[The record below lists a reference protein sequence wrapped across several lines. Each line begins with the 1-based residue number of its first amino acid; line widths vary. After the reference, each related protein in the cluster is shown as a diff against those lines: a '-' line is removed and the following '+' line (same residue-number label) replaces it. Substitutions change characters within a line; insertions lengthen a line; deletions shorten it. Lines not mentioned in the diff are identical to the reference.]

1 MYFWKCWRDTRVFF
15 VAFLIIAAA
24 VIPLA
29 AFVCNGTGIL
39 QEGFGRDAVVSTFG
53 LLMTVITLGL
63 GTIGAIHE
71 FSDKAVHFLFTKPRS
86 RAYFVWV
93 GWSVGCME
101 VLGIAAVNLLAGSAT
116 LAFYH
121 PVHFLSALFGALKGF
136 DIVGIFIYGA
146 FVYGQ
151 TYALTV
157 VLRSG
162 LKGLGASLGVWMG
175 LSAIAAAL
183 WARWHV
189 HMPTPPDRIG
199 PLPILISDAVWILI
213 ALLFV
218 FGAQLVAERAE
229 I

>member
-1 MYFWKCWRDTRVFF
+1 MYFWKCWRDTRAFF

-24 VIPLA
+24 VIPLTA
-29 AFVCNGTGIL
+29 LVCNGTGIM

-63 GTIGAIHE
+63 GAIGAIHE

-86 RAYFVWV
+86 RAYFVWI
-93 GWSVGCME
+93 GWLVGCIE
-101 VLGIAAVNLLAGSAT
+101 VLGIAVVNLLAGSAT

-121 PVHFLSALFGALKGF
+121 PGQYLSAFFGALKGF
-136 DIVGIFIYGA
+136 DIAGIFIYGV

-151 TYALTV
+151 TYALTA

-162 LKGLGASLGVWMG
+162 LKGLGASLGATTG
-175 LSAIAAAL
+175 LWAFAAAI
-183 WARWHV
+183 WARWRLH
-189 HMPTPPDRIG
+189 
-199 PLPILISDAVWILI
+199 LPIPADHIGHLPVALSNAVWILT

-218 FGAQLVAERAE
+218 FGAQLVVERAE

>member
-1 MYFWKCWRDTRVFF
+1 MYFWKCWRDTRAFF

-29 AFVCNGTGIL
+29 ALVCNGTGIM
-39 QEGFGRDAVVSTFG
+39 QEGFGKDAVVSTLG

-63 GTIGAIHE
+63 GAIGAIHE
-71 FSDKAVHFLFTKPRS
+71 FSDKAAHFLFTKPRS

-116 LAFYH
+116 LAYYH
-121 PVHFLSALFGALKGF
+121 PGHFLSSLIDALKGF
-136 DIVGIFIYGA
+136 DIAGIFIYGA

-151 TYALTV
+151 TYALTA

-162 LKGLGASLGVWMG
+162 LKGLGASLGAWMG

-183 WARWHV
+183 WTRWRV
-189 HMPTPPDRIG
+189 HMPVPPDRIG
-199 PLPILISDAVWILI
+199 SLPILISDAVWILI
-213 ALLFV
+213 AVLFV
-218 FGAQLVAERAE
+218 FGAQLVVERTE
-229 I
+229 V